1 MRTSDNRQIRYHP
14 AIIKYCLSIAS
25 KSSSAYEQLRL
36 DSKDGTGILQLPSQR
51 TLRRYRNVIT
61 PQQGFNPEI
70 VKDLTERTKNFSE
83 SERYVS
89 ILIDEMKVQE
99 DLVFDKNSGNL
110 VGFVDLGD
118 EIMNESM
125 LVNDLDKLATH
136 VMVFMVKSVK
146 NPLSYSFA
154 NFATDG
160 AVCSEIYGL
169 FWKAVEILELS
180 CNLKVVSTVSDG
192 ASTNRKFVKM
202 HSNVRYAIITIYIHF
217 IFILSQKTIVFLG
230 G

>member
-1 MRTSDNRQIRYHP
+1 
-14 AIIKYCLSIAS
+14 
-25 KSSSAYEQLRL
+25 
-36 DSKDGTGILQLPSQR
+36 
-51 TLRRYRNVIT
+51 
-61 PQQGFNPEI
+61 
-70 VKDLTERTKNFSE
+70 
-83 SERYVS
+83 
-89 ILIDEMKVQE
+89 MKVQE

-110 VGFVDLGD
+110 VGFVDFGD
-118 EIMNESM
+118 AVMNESM
-125 LVNDLDKLATH
+125 LLNDVDKLATH

-202 HSNVRYAIITIYIHF
+202 H
-217 IFILSQKTIVFLG
+217 
-230 G
+230 